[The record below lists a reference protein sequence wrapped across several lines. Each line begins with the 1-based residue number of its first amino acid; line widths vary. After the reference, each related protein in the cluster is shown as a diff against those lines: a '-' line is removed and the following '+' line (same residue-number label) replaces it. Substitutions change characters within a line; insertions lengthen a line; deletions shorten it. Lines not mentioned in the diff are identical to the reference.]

1 METVLFVLLTAI
13 VSTVTVVLVLKYA
26 FHWVKVDNIPEK
38 DIEEAAKKLMKEKF
52 ESAEQEIGEMK
63 EKEENRIK
71 QMRRESTEHEGLL
84 IEREKKLKVNLL

>member
-38 DIEEAAKKLMKEKF
+38 DIEEAAK
-52 ESAEQEIGEMK
+52 S
-63 EKEENRIK
+63 
-71 QMRRESTEHEGLL
+71 
-84 IEREKKLKVNLL
+84 